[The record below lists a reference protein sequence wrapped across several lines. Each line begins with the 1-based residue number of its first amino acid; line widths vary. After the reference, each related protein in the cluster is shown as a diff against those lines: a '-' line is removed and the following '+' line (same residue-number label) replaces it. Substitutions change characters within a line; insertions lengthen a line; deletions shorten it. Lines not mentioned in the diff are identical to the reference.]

1 MRTPQSHTPREK
13 VLAEIRQRPDAG
25 TRPAPETSAA
35 GTATMRVADAAVI
48 ALAASPV
55 IESAVVLAGAPS
67 FGAPIKEVL
76 AYHAEHRGSVSIA
89 VGLQA
94 LYQLRELVNRYE
106 QVAAATMDAQQRTA
120 TDIAEV
126 RARTAAIEQVL
137 RTVE

>member
-1 MRTPQSHTPREK
+1 
-13 VLAEIRQRPDAG
+13 
-25 TRPAPETSAA
+25 
-35 GTATMRVADAAVI
+35 MRVVGAAAI
-48 ALAASPV
+48 ALAASLV
-55 IESAVVLAGAPS
+55 VENAVVLAGAPS
-67 FGAPIKEVL
+67 YGAPINEVL

-106 QVAAATMDAQQRTA
+106 QLAAATMDAQQRTA